1 MEPTINPMVLG
12 VLMIAFTSLWFG
24 LFSWAGMHEDDTPR
38 GPTRHTR
45 SDGVEPWW
53 THDGFGDLG
62 PEHAQELARTGHA
75 RH

>member
-12 VLMIAFTSLWFG
+12 GLMITFTSLWFG

-38 GPTRHTR
+38 GPTQQGRA
-45 SDGVEPWW
+45 DGAEPWW
-53 THDGFGDLG
+53 THERFGVG
-62 PEHAQELARTGHA
+62 PAGAQELARTGHA